1 MGTMRKSFCLPYI
14 LRKKVASCNKKE
26 ILIYSKKKEEER
38 GLLRSATKKDFSF
51 EKKCD
56 IVSSAI

>member
-1 MGTMRKSFCLPYI
+1 MGTMRKSFCLLYI
-14 LRKKVASCNKKE
+14 LRKKVASCNKKKNYD
-26 ILIYSKKKEEER
+26 LKQKKEEER
-38 GLLRSATKKDFSF
+38 DLLRSATKKDFSF